1 MGRHP
6 TPRSVTCR
14 ELTAFIA
21 AFVADELPSAT
32 RLEFERHLD
41 MCANCVTYLSGYQ
54 DTIRLSRFAC
64 DDDDGPVPD
73 TVPEELIQAV
83 LSARS
88 KSSQA

>member
-1 MGRHP
+1 
-6 TPRSVTCR
+6 VTCR

-21 AFVADELPSAT
+21 DFVAGELPPDT

-41 MCANCVTYLSGYQ
+41 VCPNCVTYLSGYQ
-54 DTIRLSRFAC
+54 DTVKMGRYAC
-64 DDDDGPVPD
+64 GDDDAPVPD